1 MSNMQTI
8 LLGHNNFR
16 GKKTPI
22 RYKDSDRLRHMYML
36 GKTGVGKS
44 TMFQNLCLQ
53 DIMNHHGVCFI
64 DPHGESI
71 AWLLERIPK
80 NRLEDVVLF
89 DPSDT
94 ETSFGLNLLEW
105 SDESEKDFLVAQV
118 IEIFYKLF
126 DPEKSGIIGPQFEHW
141 LRSAALTV
149 MSGPGGGSLLEI
161 PKLFIDKRFELAKRK
176 HVKDP
181 LVIDFWTKQMAS
193 TSDFHKSEMLN
204 YFTSKFGHFMNN
216 TLMRNIIGQRT
227 SAFQFDHVLQNE
239 KILLIDLSK
248 GKIGDINAQM
258 LGLIFISKLQA
269 AVLKRAKMPIE
280 KRYPFY
286 LYVDEFQNLISDTF
300 ASLLSES
307 RKYGLGVHLTNQ
319 YFAQLPQTIQDAIV
333 GNVGTFMA
341 FGVGAEDAE
350 MLVKEFYP
358 MTKEDFVNL
367 AKFHFYLK
375 LMIDGKTSE
384 AFSGVSEP
392 PMGNPVPEHAH
403 IIRQISQLTYG
414 RPRSLVHEEI
424 RAALS

>member
-1 MSNMQTI
+1 MPTV
-8 LLGHNNFR
+8 LLGTNEFR
-16 GKKTPI
+16 NKKTSI
-22 RYKDSDRLRHMYML
+22 VYKDADRLRHMYML
-36 GKTGVGKS
+36 GKTGAGKS

-53 DIMNHHGVCFI
+53 DIENQHGVCFI

-80 NRLEDVVLF
+80 NRLEDVILF
-89 DPSDT
+89 DPSDA
-94 ETSFGLNLLEW
+94 ECSFGLNLLEW
-105 SDESEKDFLVAQV
+105 RDEAEKDFLVAQV

-126 DPEKSGIIGPQFEHW
+126 DPDKTGIIGPQFEHW

-149 MSGPGGGSLLEI
+149 MAGPEGGSLIEI

-176 HVKDP
+176 FIKDP

-216 TLMRNIIGQRT
+216 GLMRNIIGQRK
-227 SAFQFDHVLQNE
+227 SAFQFDHILDRE

-269 AVLKRAKMPIE
+269 AILKRAGLPVE

-300 ASLLSES
+300 SSLLSES

-319 YFAQLPQTIQDAIV
+319 YFAQLPERMQDSIL

-341 FGVGAEDAE
+341 FGVGVEDAE
-350 MLVKEFYP
+350 MLAKEFYP
-358 MTKEDFVNL
+358 IKKEDFLNL
-367 AKFHFYLK
+367 PKFHFYLK
-375 LMIDGKTSE
+375 LMIDGKMSE
-384 AFSGVSEP
+384 AFSGVSLPARGTADAE
-392 PMGNPVPEHAH
+392 
-403 IIRQISQLTYG
+403 QITTLRRLSRLAYA
-414 RPRSLVHEEI
+414 RPKRLVEEEI
-424 RAALS
+424 RQGLS